1 MNILIL
7 QGPNLNLLGKKS
19 AEIGDSL
26 TLNKLNRAIR
36 LHVRDKEIKLK
47 ILQTHKEY
55 IALNFIQR
63 NRNQAKGLIIIP
75 TSWAKYNQTILETIN
90 LSRLQTAAIYF
101 DSSLSFGTSEDE
113 SILRS
118 DTIKSFTGHPVDIT
132 ISAIEYIANIK

>member
-26 TLNKLNRAIR
+26 TLNKLNRALR

-75 TSWAKYNQTILETIN
+75 TSWAKYNQTILETIK
-90 LSRLQTAAIYF
+90 LSGLRTAAVYF
-101 DSSLSFGTSEDE
+101 DSSFSFGTSEDE
-113 SILRS
+113 SILFFR
-118 DTIKSFTGHPVDIT
+118 
-132 ISAIEYIANIK
+132 

>member
-75 TSWAKYNQTILETIN
+75 TSWAKYNQTILETIK
-90 LSRLQTAAIYF
+90 LSGLETAAVYF
-101 DSSLSFGTSEDE
+101 ESSFNFGTSEDE
-113 SILRS
+113 SILRN
-118 DTIKSFTGHPVDIT
+118 DTIKAFTGHPVDIT
-132 ISAIEYIANIK
+132 ISAIDYIATIK

>member
-19 AEIGDSL
+19 TEIGNSL

-36 LHVRDKEIKLK
+36 KYVRDKEIKLK
-47 ILQTHKEY
+47 IVQTHKEH

-63 NRNQAKGLIIIP
+63 NRNQAKGLIVIP

-90 LSRLQTAAIYF
+90 LTRLQTAIIYF
-101 DSSLSFGTSEDE
+101 DQSYSFGTLEDQ
-113 SILRS
+113 SIFKG
-118 DTIKSFTGHPVDIT
+118 DNIKNFTGQPVDAT
-132 ISAIEYIANIK
+132 ISAIDYIAKIK